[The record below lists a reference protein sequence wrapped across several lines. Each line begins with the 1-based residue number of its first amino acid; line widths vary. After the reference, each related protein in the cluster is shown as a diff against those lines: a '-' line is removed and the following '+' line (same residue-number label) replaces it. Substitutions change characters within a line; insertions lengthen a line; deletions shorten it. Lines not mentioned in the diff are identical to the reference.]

1 MDHFLSIFLKKAR
14 IAALKKFEV
23 SGVKKQ
29 MIFEANEDFIA
40 YYENEPKENEK
51 FSLDKVSEIYELKNI
66 FIVFLSEKIHLI
78 IPKNDITSKTI
89 NNLAK
94 FCNKHI
100 LKFEDFSSQ
109 TILK

>member
-1 MDHFLSIFLKKAR
+1 MV
-14 IAALKKFEV
+14 FEV
-23 SGVKKQ
+23 
-29 MIFEANEDFIA
+29 NEDFIA

-66 FIVFLSEKIHLI
+66 FVVFLSEKIHLI
-78 IPKNDITSKTI
+78 IPKDDITSKSI

-94 FCNKHI
+94 ICNKYI